1 MGKLSQASSQ
11 DKLRA
16 FFREIVLGEPGV
28 DTALA
33 ERVAERC
40 VRHIDLLLAWDS
52 HRAER
57 HVEASPASSAAPLSA
72 ARSVDARSAEP
83 SPIVPPL
90 RASPPV
96 MPASMRPFDPYAFS
110 VVVTL
115 VKKGREA
122 LVARLSE
129 IHSIEDLRQ
138 LANAQHL
145 GVDPHLARVDD
156 MRQAIV
162 HGAEKR
168 IAGRRAAAS

>member
-28 DTALA
+28 DRALA

-40 VRHIDLLLAWDS
+40 VKHIDLLLEWDRGRS
-52 HRAER
+52 DKTPQSLTAPAPER
-57 HVEASPASSAAPLSA
+57 PL
-72 ARSVDARSAEP
+72 
-83 SPIVPPL
+83 VPPL
-90 RASPPV
+90 RATPPAK
-96 MPASMRPFDPYAFS
+96 PSTMRSFDPYAFS

-122 LVARLSE
+122 LIARLSE
-129 IHSIEDLRQ
+129 IDNIEDLRQ

-145 GVDPHLARVDD
+145 GVDPHLARADD
-156 MRQAIV
+156 VRQAIIN
-162 HGAEKR
+162 GAEKR
-168 IAGRRAAAS
+168 IASRRAAAT

>member
-16 FFREIVLGEPGV
+16 FFREIVMGEPGV
-28 DTALA
+28 DIALA

-52 HRAER
+52 HRTGRLPDAPVPPAQATTSR
-57 HVEASPASSAAPLSA
+57 NVEPPL
-72 ARSVDARSAEP
+72 
-83 SPIVPPL
+83 VPPL
-90 RASPPV
+90 RASAPV
-96 MPASMRPFDPYAFS
+96 MPSSMRPFDPYAFS

-122 LVARLSE
+122 LVARLAE
-129 IHSIEDLRQ
+129 IDSIDDLRK

-145 GVDPHLARVDD
+145 GVDPHLARPEEV
-156 MRQAIV
+156 RQAIV

>member
-11 DKLRA
+11 EKLRA

-28 DTALA
+28 DSALA
-33 ERVAERC
+33 DRVAERC
-40 VRHIDLLLAWDS
+40 VRHIDLLLAWD
-52 HRAER
+52 HARAER
-57 HVEASPASSAAPLSA
+57 QIEAPIATPAPVAERAA
-72 ARSVDARSAEP
+72 
-83 SPIVPPL
+83 VPPL
-90 RASPPV
+90 RASL
-96 MPASMRPFDPYAFS
+96 PAVPKSMRPFDPYAFS

-129 IHSIEDLRQ
+129 IDSIEDLRQ

-145 GVDPHLARVDD
+145 GVDPHLARPEEV
-156 MRQAIV
+156 RQAIV